1 MTGER
6 RHHKARW
13 VEGLDWMRVEDN
25 AASLAAHQNGPAVF
39 GSAESRAFMRFATSN
54 RLFPLAFQGPH
65 SYLVSPRLFMMPRQ
79 RRKHRARSQAVVTAS
94 FASCGQLIVRIYF
107 SLAVLVSW
115 GSQGGLLF
123 EGAS

>member
-1 MTGER
+1 
-6 RHHKARW
+6 
-13 VEGLDWMRVEDN
+13 
-25 AASLAAHQNGPAVF
+25 
-39 GSAESRAFMRFATSN
+39 
-54 RLFPLAFQGPH
+54 
-65 SYLVSPRLFMMPRQ
+65 MMPRQ

-123 EGAS
+123 EGVTS

>member
-1 MTGER
+1 MNSLNDREPLGAELLDLTGVR
-6 RHHKARW
+6 I
-13 VEGLDWMRVEDN
+13 LLVEDSWPVGV
-25 AASLAAHQNGPAVF
+25 ALKSL
-39 GSAESRAFMRFATSN
+39 
-54 RLFPLAFQGPH
+54 LPH

-94 FASCGQLIVRIYF
+94 FASCGQLVVRIYF

-123 EGAS
+123 EGVTS